1 MYHIQQCAYLYSPSE
16 STAGLFHRS
25 RVTGHGS
32 QVTSHRS
39 QVTGHRSQVTGHR
52 SQVTGH
58 GSQVTGHRSR
68 VTSHRSQVT
77 GYRSRV
83 TGHGSQVTG
92 HRSRVTGHGS
102 QVTGRGSR
110 VTDLWVRQ
118 HQLCWVY
125 RYNRVYL
132 GYIYLVLDRRL
143 CRHVAIV
150 GARSRVRVASKL
162 LVGKL
167 SLMAIPWSALLD

>member
-1 MYHIQQCAYLYSPSE
+1 MRRVYFTGHGSQVTGHGSRVTGHGSRV
-16 STAGLFHRS
+16 TGHRS

-32 QVTSHRS
+32 R
-39 QVTGHRSQVTGHR
+39 VTGHGSQVTGHR

-58 GSQVTGHRSR
+58 GSRVAGH
-68 VTSHRSQVT
+68 
-77 GYRSRV
+77 
-83 TGHGSQVTG
+83 
-92 HRSRVTGHGS
+92 
-102 QVTGRGSR
+102 GSR

-118 HQLCWVY
+118 HPLCGVY
-125 RYNRVYL
+125 RYNRVCL

-162 LVGKL
+162 LVFWGEINTNGHTVKCL
-167 SLMAIPWSALLD
+167 AWLTLNILF